1 MEKVQA
7 CRKRMGIKSEGK
19 RGGIQ
24 VAYEILKSIVEA
36 EAQAAEKKQ
45 KAAEEVQK
53 QKADAQAK
61 ADAMLEET
69 EIAGRKAVESA
80 VEEAVEDSVTTIQG
94 IRREA
99 EEACQEIRKQA
110 AGKREEAI
118 QAIIGKVVGTYGSN

>member
-24 VAYEILKSIVEA
+24 VAYEILKSIV

>member
-1 MEKVQA
+1 M
-7 CRKRMGIKSEGK
+7 
-19 RGGIQ
+19 
-24 VAYEILKSIVEA
+24 
-36 EAQAAEKKQ
+36 
-45 KAAEEVQK
+45 
-53 QKADAQAK
+53 
-61 ADAMLEET
+61 
-69 EIAGRKAVESA
+69 ESA